1 MRHCFREGSG
11 FTNLKCLRS
20 ASFITTFFTS
30 LLLEGAMILI
40 LCAMCETEI
49 SSDLALN
56 ATTKAKTRKM
66 AKWKLKWQDYPERIP
81 SQFLGTNLTR
91 EYIHH
96 NVM

>member
-1 MRHCFREGSG
+1 M
-11 FTNLKCLRS
+11 RS

-40 LCAMCETEI
+40 PCTMCETDV
-49 SSDLALN
+49 SNDLASN

-81 SQFLGTNLTR
+81 SQFLETNVTR

-96 NVM
+96 NGM